1 MAKDLTTCQVD
12 RQNILNNELAIT
24 ELQKQTGIQGV
35 VFEERL
41 RFTKAMVATYFDV
54 DERTI
59 ERYVSDKG
67 ARLKAFIKCI
77 AEQDVPDINV
87 GNISSRTSQIA
98 LFDFYAFLNVAML
111 LVESKNAKVL
121 RQIILDIFN
130 AISIVDEFY

>member
-1 MAKDLTTCQVD
+1 MRFLHEGLDKIKNVGGAK
-12 RQNILNNELAIT
+12 
-24 ELQKQTGIQGV
+24 
-35 VFEERL
+35 
-41 RFTKAMVATYFDV
+41 
-54 DERTI
+54 
-59 ERYVSDKG
+59 
-67 ARLKAFIKCI
+67 LKVFIKCI

-98 LFDFYAFLNVAML
+98 LFDFRAFLNVAML